1 MVAGV
6 AAATGADVELLEMTD
21 IAGRE
26 TLDKLRRGK
35 IAYLQAAAG
44 ESWAMQQLDADQV
57 LAFKSPSVEPQR
69 GALEWAITLAFYA
82 AIALVLMIWIWP
94 LTRDLRALERAAARF
109 GNRNWTF
116 DADISLDRKFMRSPR
131 RFAKWPRASTG

>member
-1 MVAGV
+1 MARHFLVLYLLIVLTLAAVSWGQDKLLQAYGAQDTTDDRGLAVALYALQAQLQSVPAAQRRGLVAGV

-44 ESWAMQQLDADQV
+44 ESWAMKQLDADQV
-57 LAFKSPSVEPQR
+57 LA
-69 GALEWAITLAFYA
+69 
-82 AIALVLMIWIWP
+82 
-94 LTRDLRALERAAARF
+94 
-109 GNRNWTF
+109 
-116 DADISLDRKFMRSPR
+116 
-131 RFAKWPRASTG
+131 